1 LKLPFLFPFAGTSWD
16 KIFVNNNGNL
26 SFGKPES
33 ELYLQRDPWPEGGM
47 RSVAGALDE
56 RSGQGV
62 ERMIAVL
69 WSTWHADAHQ
79 SSVTIHAGKELV
91 AVTWDVTRL
100 NWGHRP
106 AGKNVFQGRLY
117 PDGTIEMAFV
127 RVTERDGIVGLFQGH
142 ESGADA
148 GTGKARKKGAGAGR
162 GPMGSLVLS
171 EATNVLAGNIFT
183 VFHFPKVTKR
193 SESLLASVYKR
204 YEAHDDIAIVFTDF
218 RIDDLF
224 CQGGGAVHANFVI
237 HGTGPRGE
245 HPRSTMAI
253 GSRQLQ
259 MTAATV
265 WPGGQ
270 KFDETGTTDNSRYVN
285 YAFGVGW
292 LAHET
297 SHYLGPM
304 LRFRNPV
311 TGNVEELADKAPHW
325 LEGLNTPVVFPVASK
340 YTSASERAFS
350 VMGGAAWKENEDG
363 TFSRFQHPFGVPG
376 GYSALDLYIMGLTPP
391 DQVPATFLLKDLK
404 DLGNNRYSANKVTVR
419 IQDIVAAMGPRL
431 PAYGDSQKEFA
442 MRFYLLHPPGR
453 EADAV
458 MLARTIQLARGLR
471 EFYEAASGGRIRV
484 RPSPLVLRE

>member
-1 LKLPFLFPFAGTSWD
+1 
-16 KIFVNNNGNL
+16 
-26 SFGKPES
+26 
-33 ELYLQRDPWPEGGM
+33 M

-56 RSGQGV
+56 RSDKGL

-79 SSVTIHAGKELV
+79 SSVAVHAGKDLV

-127 RVTERDGIVGLFQGH
+127 QVTERDGIVGLFQGD
-142 ESGADA
+142 EGEKLAGAA
-148 GTGKARKKGAGAGR
+148 KGRKKSAGSARRPLGN
-162 GPMGSLVLS
+162 LVLS
-171 EATNVLAGNIFT
+171 DVTNVLSGNIFT
-183 VFHFPKVTKR
+183 VFHYPKVTKR

-204 YEAHDDIAIVFTDF
+204 YQAHDDIAIVFSDF

-245 HPRSTMAI
+245 HPRSTSSI

-270 KFDETGTTDNSRYVN
+270 KFDETGTTDNSRYGN

-311 TGNVEELADKAPHW
+311 TGEVEELADKAPHW
-325 LEGLNTPVVFPVASK
+325 LEGLNTPVVFPVANK

-350 VMGGAAWKENEDG
+350 IMGGAAWKENGDG

-391 DQVPATFLLKDLK
+391 EQVPATFLLKDLK

-431 PAYGDSQKEFA
+431 PAYGDSQKEFE

-458 MLARTIQLARGLR
+458 MLARTIRLARGLK
-471 EFYEAASGGRIRV
+471 EFYEAASGGRMRV
-484 RPSPLVLRE
+484 RPSAFVPRE